1 MKSVTE
7 KEPTAAPSKWLMEI
21 SDLTLSYEHERR
33 TVEVMQGLSFGVNSG
48 EFVSI
53 LGPSGCGKSSL
64 LHAIAGLPP
73 SFPPRAGRILLDA
86 REVQRPGRDRVMVFQ
101 EYAIYPW
108 LSVKGNIEFPLNVAG
123 LPKQEISDRSQKY
136 MALVSLADFAD
147 AYPHQLSGGM
157 KQRVAIARSLAMRP
171 RVLLMDEPF
180 AAVDAL
186 TRLELQREVLK
197 IWELEHCTILFVTHN
212 IDEALFLG
220 TRVIVLSNR
229 PAKVLLDQAIPVDI
243 NQRVNGQISKT
254 AGMDALRGRISALLG
269 VT

>member
-1 MKSVTE
+1 MNCI
-7 KEPTAAPSKWLMEI
+7 LQI
-21 SDLTLSYEHERR
+21 DDLSLSYEHERR
-33 TVEVMQGLSFGVNSG
+33 TVDVMHGISFGINNG

-73 SFPPRAGRILLDA
+73 SFPLKAGRILIEG
-86 REVQRPGRDRVMVFQ
+86 REVEQPGRDRVMVFQ

-108 LSVKGNIEFPLNVAG
+108 LSVKGNIEFPLHVGG
-123 LPKQEISDRSQKY
+123 LSKDEINDRSEKY
-136 MALVSLADFAD
+136 MALVELADFSD

-186 TRLELQREVLK
+186 TRLELQRELLK
-197 IWELEHCTILFVTHN
+197 IWDLERCTILFVTHN

-220 TRVIVLSNR
+220 TRVILFSNR
-229 PAKVLLDQAIPVDI
+229 PAKVLLDQGIAIDI
-243 NQRVNGQISKT
+243 DQRRNGHVSKT
-254 AGMDALRGRISALLG
+254 AEIDTLRSRISALLG
-269 VT
+269 VR